1 MAETPETRRADAS
14 TTIRDENENENE
26 KATLAARLAAT
37 ARERDEA
44 FRELEAT
51 RETLA
56 SAMRAATD
64 AQTESRRVAARLL
77 DTETALRDVRD
88 ITVPSLR
95 GALVALRR
103 DARVARDAF
112 SATFADR
119 VFSAGRRGRRRRRL
133 ALYEKGRSSPRK
145 TKSCTSRSR
154 T

>member
-1 MAETPETRRADAS
+1 MCLEEELKEAMKKVAGGLRLD
-14 TTIRDENENENE
+14 
-26 KATLAARLAAT
+26 LA
-37 ARERDEA
+37 A

-95 GALVALRR
+95 GALVALRP
-103 DARVARDAF
+103 F
-112 SATFADR
+112 
-119 VFSAGRRGRRRRRL
+119 L
-133 ALYEKGRSSPRK
+133 
-145 TKSCTSRSR
+145 RSR
-154 T
+154 I